1 MKALPVALAFLLGAG
16 TGALLPRVFRR
27 PAPTLPPPPGRLEVM
42 TRAEPRLTLSLPLAG
57 NGARDGKGRPVTY
70 AGGASAAGI
79 GRVAYACPT
88 GAVPGF
94 QAPVVVRLE
103 LPGGAVRDF
112 ILEAGAYGPVFADDA
127 LTVDYRP

>member
-57 NGARDGKGRPVTY
+57 NGARDAKGRAVTY
-70 AGGASAAGI
+70 AGSASAAALGSI
-79 GRVAYACPT
+79 AYGFPT

-94 QAPVVVRLE
+94 QHPVVVRLE
-103 LPGGAVRDF
+103 RLGGVRDF
-112 ILEAGAYGPVFADDA
+112 ILEAGAYGPVFADDV
-127 LTVDYRP
+127 LTLDYRP